1 LNDFS
6 RDAAVWVLRWLP
18 VLIVGAGIWAAGVP
32 VGVTVSGWMTAA
44 VFAATIV
51 GFLTRPLAMGPMVLV
66 GLVVLLAAG
75 AFGRGA
81 DAVEQMLAGFADDT
95 VWLVV
100 AAFLLSGTVV
110 RSGFGRRVALGLIRA
125 LGSTTLGL
133 GYAIAGTELVLGP
146 IIPSNTARGG
156 GVMAPIVHALAQAL
170 GATPDNARR
179 RTGGYLVLCGSHAN
193 LVAAAMFFTGM
204 AANPQ
209 LGTFADEVLGVR
221 WDWTTW
227 LLGSCVP
234 GLVSM
239 ALLPWYL
246 YWLHRPEL
254 THSPAARQEAV
265 EELRAMGPWNF
276 RQIAVGGLLVAM
288 VAAWATEPLHGMH
301 AAGVALAGISCILVL
316 RLDRWENLAGDRG
329 AWDALIWLGGLVAM
343 AQRLEA
349 EGVMTWFAQQM
360 QQQVSGFSGVAAAL
374 VIALIYFFSMYGF
387 SMLTGHIMA
396 MASVFFVVAK
406 AAGSPP
412 LLVVALISYFSNL
425 CGCLTNYS
433 TGQVVIYSGLGYVS
447 TQRWFA
453 VGLSVAAFH
462 LAIWLGVGLPYWK
475 LLGWW

>member
-1 LNDFS
+1 LSDSS
-6 RDAAVWVLRWLP
+6 RDHIGRLLRWLP
-18 VLIVGAGIWAAGVP
+18 VVAVGIAIWSAGAPEGV
-32 VGVTVSGWMTAA
+32 SQRGWQFAA

-51 GFLTRPLAMGPMVLV
+51 GFLTRPVSMAPMVLV
-66 GLVVLLAAG
+66 GLIVLLAVG
-75 AFGRGA
+75 AFGSGVE
-81 DAVEQMLAGFADDT
+81 AVEHMLAGFADAT

-110 RSGFGRRVALGLIRA
+110 RTGFGRRIALLLIHALGR
-125 LGSTTLGL
+125 TTLGL
-133 GYAIAGTELVLGP
+133 GYAIAGTELLLGP

-156 GVMAPIVHALAQAL
+156 GVMAPIVRALAQAL

-179 RTGGYLVLCGSHAN
+179 RTGGYLVLCASHAN
-193 LVAAAMFFTGM
+193 LIAAAMFFTGM

-209 LGTFADEVLGVR
+209 LGVFARDVLGVR

-227 LLGSCVP
+227 LLGSWVP

-246 YWLHRPEL
+246 YLLHRPEL
-254 THSPAARQEAV
+254 TRSPAAREEAAA
-265 EELRAMGPWNF
+265 ELRAMGPWNLP
-276 RQIAVGGLLVAM
+276 QVTVGLLLVAM
-288 VAAWATEPLHGMH
+288 VAAWATQPLHGVH
-301 AAGVALAGISCILVL
+301 PAGVALVGIACILVL
-316 RLDRWENLAGDRG
+316 GLDHWENMTGDRG
-329 AWDALIWLGGLVAM
+329 AWDALMWLGGLVAM
-343 AQRLEA
+343 AERLEA
-349 EGVMTWFAQQM
+349 EGVMAWFAREM
-360 QQQVSGFSGVAAAL
+360 QHQVAGFSGVAAAI

-396 MASVFFVVAK
+396 MASVFFLVAK

-425 CGCLTNYS
+425 CACLTNYS
-433 TGQVVIYSGLGYVS
+433 TGQVVIYSGFGYVS
-447 TQRWFA
+447 TRRWFA
-453 VGLSVAAFH
+453 IGFSVAMFH